1 MTALD
6 PHIEDAREVNAP
18 IGALTDHDLQLL
30 KSERRFIRYLSIGVV
45 CLLIWAA
52 FSDLDIATQAYGE
65 VAPADQVQKVQ
76 HLEGGIVR
84 EIYVKEGQKVKKD
97 DPLVELEGI
106 AALADKQ
113 EIDSRIGALR
123 IKIIRLE
130 AVIGRKT
137 SIQFPQE
144 LVKNYPREIDE
155 AKELYR
161 TQLERSSSTRDA
173 QSWKIVQRQ
182 EEYQELK
189 ARIGHLTEQRKILRE
204 QLRIDKELM
213 EKGIGNQYDFLQRT
227 REDSSLSGQ
236 ILESQA
242 ALRRVE
248 AGQKQEQSGLTSLT
262 SGNTEDLRK
271 DLEESRKQL
280 AELKKRVEK
289 FQDSTARTIIRS
301 PVDGTVFTLYTVT
314 RGGVVSPGGLVVSL
328 VPGNEKIVI
337 ETKLNA
343 GEVGLISVGQLAR
356 LRLEGASTQRFRPVE
371 GEVLHISSDAITEP
385 QKPPYFL
392 VRIAPSQLNFTDG
405 VNNYKLSPGVQV
417 SASIVTGHRSVLQYV
432 FSPMLGRFGGALT
445 EH

>member
-1 MTALD
+1 MNALD
-6 PHIEDAREVNAP
+6 TQIEDAREVNASV
-18 IGALTDHDLQLL
+18 GELTGHDLQLL
-30 KSERRFIRYLSIGVV
+30 RSERRFIRYLSIGVV

-52 FSDLDIATQAYGE
+52 FSKLDIATQAYGE

-84 EIYVKEGQKVKKD
+84 EIHVKEGQKVKKG

-106 AALADKQ
+106 AAQADKQ
-113 EIDSRIGALR
+113 EIDSRIGALS

-137 SIQFPQE
+137 SIQFPSD
-144 LVKNYPREIDE
+144 LLKNYPREIDE

-182 EEYQELK
+182 EEFQELK
-189 ARIGHLTEQRKILRE
+189 ARIAHLSEQRKILRE
-204 QLRIDKELM
+204 QLRIDKELLD
-213 EKGIGNQYDFLQRT
+213 KGIGNQYEFLQRT

-248 AGQKQEQSGLTSLT
+248 AGQKQEQSGLTSIT

-280 AELKKRVEK
+280 AELQKRLGK

-328 VPGNEKIVI
+328 VPGDEHIVI

-343 GEVGLISVGQLAR
+343 GEVGLVSVGQLAR
-356 LRLEGASTQRFRPVE
+356 LRLEGASTQRFRPVD
-371 GEVLHISSDAITEP
+371 GKVLHISSDAITEP

-405 VNNYKLSPGVQV
+405 VTSYKLSPGVQV

>member
-6 PHIEDAREVNAP
+6 PKIEDAREVNAP
-18 IGALTDHDLQLL
+18 VGELTDHDLQLV
-30 KSERRFIRYLSIGVV
+30 KSERRFIRYLSIGVF

-52 FSDLDIATQAYGE
+52 FSQLDIATQAYGE

-84 EIYVKEGQKVKKD
+84 EIHVKEGQKVKKG

-106 AALADKQ
+106 AAQADKQ
-113 EIDSRIGALR
+113 EIESRIGSFR

-130 AVIGRKT
+130 AVIGRKP
-137 SIQFPQE
+137 SIQFPAD
-144 LVKNYPREIDE
+144 LLNNYPREIDE

-182 EEYQELK
+182 EEFQELK
-189 ARIGHLTEQRKILRE
+189 ARIAHLTEQRKILRE
-204 QLRIDKELM
+204 QLRIDKELLD
-213 EKGIGNQYDFLQRT
+213 KGIGNQYEFLQRT

-242 ALRRVE
+242 ALRRVD
-248 AGQKQEQSGLTSLT
+248 AGQRQEQSGLTSLT

-280 AELKKRVEK
+280 AELQKRVEK

-328 VPGNEKIVI
+328 VPGNEHIVI

-343 GEVGLISVGQLAR
+343 GEVGLVSVGQLAR
-356 LRLEGASTQRFRPVE
+356 LRLEGSSTQRFRPVD
-371 GEVLHISSDAITEP
+371 GKVLHISSDAITEP

-392 VRIAPSQLNFTDG
+392 VRIAPSQLHFEDG
-405 VNNYKLSPGVQV
+405 VTQYKLSPGVQV

>member
-1 MTALD
+1 MNAIDTT
-6 PHIEDAREVNAP
+6 IEDAREVKTSV
-18 IGALTDHDLQLL
+18 GELTDHDLQLL

-45 CLLIWAA
+45 GLLIWAA
-52 FSDLDIATQAYGE
+52 FSQLDIATQAYGE

-84 EIYVKEGQKVKKD
+84 EIHVKEGQKVKKG

-106 AALADKQ
+106 AAQADKQ

-130 AVIGRKT
+130 AVIGRKG
-137 SIQFPQE
+137 SIHFPAD
-144 LVKNYPREIDE
+144 LLNNYPREIDE

-182 EEYQELK
+182 EEFQELK
-189 ARIGHLTEQRKILRE
+189 ARIAHLSEQRKILRE
-204 QLRIDKELM
+204 QLRIDKELLD
-213 EKGIGNQYDFLQRT
+213 KGIGNQYEFLQRT

-248 AGQKQEQSGLTSLT
+248 AGQKQEQSGLTSIT

-280 AELKKRVEK
+280 AELQKRLGK

-328 VPGNEKIVI
+328 VPGDEHIVI

-343 GEVGLISVGQLAR
+343 GEVGLVSVGQLAR
-356 LRLEGASTQRFRPVE
+356 LRLEGASTQRFRPVD
-371 GEVLHISSDAITEP
+371 GKVLHISSDAITEP

-405 VNNYKLSPGVQV
+405 VTNYKLSPGVQV

>member
-1 MTALD
+1 MNAIDT
-6 PHIEDAREVNAP
+6 PIEDAREVNASV
-18 IGALTDHDLQLL
+18 GELTDHDLQLL

-52 FSDLDIATQAYGE
+52 FSQLDIATQAYGE

-84 EIYVKEGQKVKKD
+84 EIHVKEGQKVKKG

-106 AALADKQ
+106 AAQADKQ

-130 AVIGRKT
+130 AVIGRKS
-137 SIQFPQE
+137 SIQFPSD
-144 LVKNYPREIDE
+144 LLNNYPREIDE
-155 AKELYR
+155 ARELYR

-182 EEYQELK
+182 EEFQELK
-189 ARIGHLTEQRKILRE
+189 ARIAHLSEQRKILRE
-204 QLRIDKELM
+204 QLRIDKELLD
-213 EKGIGNQYDFLQRT
+213 KGIGNQYEFLQRT

-248 AGQKQEQSGLTSLT
+248 AGQKQEQSGLTSIT

-280 AELKKRVEK
+280 AELQKRLGK

-328 VPGNEKIVI
+328 VPGDEHIVI

-343 GEVGLISVGQLAR
+343 GEVGLVSVGQLAR
-356 LRLEGASTQRFRPVE
+356 LRLEGASTQRFRPVD
-371 GEVLHISSDAITEP
+371 GKVLHISSDAITEP

-405 VNNYKLSPGVQV
+405 VTNYKLSPGVQV

>member
-6 PHIEDAREVNAP
+6 PQIEDAREVNAS
-18 IGALTDHDLQLL
+18 IGKLTDHDLQLV
-30 KSERRFIRYLSIGVV
+30 KGERRFIRYLSMGIF
-45 CLLIWAA
+45 CLLVWAGI
-52 FSDLDIATQAYGE
+52 SKLDIATQAYGE
-65 VAPADQVQKVQ
+65 VAPADQVQKVH

-84 EIYVKEGQKVKKD
+84 EIHVKEGQKVKKG

-106 AALADKQ
+106 AAQADKQ

-130 AVIGRKT
+130 AVIGRK
-137 SIQFPQE
+137 SAIQFPPD
-144 LVKNYPREIDE
+144 LLNNYPREIDE

-161 TQLERSSSTRDA
+161 TQLERTSSTRDA

-182 EEYQELK
+182 EEFQELK
-189 ARIGHLTEQRKILRE
+189 ARIAHLTEQRRFLRE
-204 QLRIDKELM
+204 QLRIDKELLD
-213 EKGIGNQYDFLQRT
+213 KGIGNQYEFLQRT

-248 AGQKQEQSGLTSLT
+248 AGQKQELSGLASLT

-280 AELKKRVEK
+280 AELQKRVEK
-289 FQDSTARTIIRS
+289 YQDSTARTIIRS

-314 RGGVVSPGGLVVSL
+314 RGGVVSPGGLVLSL
-328 VPGNEKIVI
+328 VPGNEHIVI

-343 GEVGLISVGQLAR
+343 GEVGLVSVGQLAR
-356 LRLEGASTQRFRPVE
+356 LRLEGASTQRFRPVD
-371 GEVLHISSDAITEP
+371 GKVLHISSDAITEP

-392 VRIAPSQLNFTDG
+392 VRIAPSELHFTDG
-405 VNNYKLSPGVQV
+405 VTQYKLSPGVQV

-432 FSPMLGRFGGALT
+432 FGPMLGRFGGALT